1 MQSYNQRNMILTLLS
16 KYDDV
21 FYYKPVLMQLLQIVI
36 FKSVT
41 DYSSTF

>member
-21 FYYKPVLMQLLQIVI
+21 FYYKSVLMQLLQIVI